1 MTLICLVPIGYLVKG
16 VALDRLRVLTNIIL
30 SLIIVTFITI
40 NYPCMSDSQ
49 PVSTQSSRQSN
60 VDLVIDAVARGEFD
74 RGDEFNY
81 YSSQNTTAS
90 SSTDR
95 RHSHNGTDDHTN

>member
-1 MTLICLVPIGYLVKG
+1 
-16 VALDRLRVLTNIIL
+16 
-30 SLIIVTFITI
+30 
-40 NYPCMSDSQ
+40 MSDSQ

-95 RHSHNGTDDHTN
+95 RHSHNGTDDHTNWIFHVVVIGDSVFDISFIAVIMNTIIVIAECRTE